1 MTETWDDDGAF
12 EHIADQEVSEI
23 DLQER
28 DPFDLSKALEGAA
41 LEHLHPSVKRFKL
54 HSEFEPSGDQP
65 QAIETLI
72 EQLENGQE
80 RCICLLYTSPSPRD
94 RTRSRMPSSA

>member
-41 LEHLHPSVKRFKL
+41 LEHILP
-54 HSEFEPSGDQP
+54 
-65 QAIETLI
+65 
-72 EQLENGQE
+72 
-80 RCICLLYTSPSPRD
+80 
-94 RTRSRMPSSA
+94 